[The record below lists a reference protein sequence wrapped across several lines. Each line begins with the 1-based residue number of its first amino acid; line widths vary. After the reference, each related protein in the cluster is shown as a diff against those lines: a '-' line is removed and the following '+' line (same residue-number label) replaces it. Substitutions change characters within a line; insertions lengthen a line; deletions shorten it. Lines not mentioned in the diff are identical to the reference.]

1 MEMIKGKLNVFFVDT
16 ELAWEPHQKNSMA
29 VFINATE
36 EEFNSLMERYVSD
49 IESMG
54 QEFNINF
61 FSRFALKSGYY
72 CYVDIYAV
80 QPPYTPVKYPINL

>member
-1 MEMIKGKLNVFFVDT
+1 MVKGKLNVFFVDT
-16 ELAWEPHQKNSMA
+16 ELAWEPNKKNSMA

-36 EEFNSLMERYVSD
+36 EEFNSLMESYVSD
-49 IESMG
+49 IESEG

-61 FSRFALKSGYY
+61 FRNYVLKSGYY

-80 QPPYTPVKYPINL
+80 LPPYTPVK